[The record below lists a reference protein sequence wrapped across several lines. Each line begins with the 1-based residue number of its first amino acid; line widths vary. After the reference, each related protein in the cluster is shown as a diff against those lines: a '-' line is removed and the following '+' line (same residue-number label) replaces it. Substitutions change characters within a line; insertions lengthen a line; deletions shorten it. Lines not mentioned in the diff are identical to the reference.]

1 MSKKDKAA
9 SKKPVKPDPAADSKQ
24 KKKGGKKGDK
34 RAPRAASAVTGGLTN
49 HLAAAAVSV
58 LVVMG
63 AMAAAS
69 AWLLYG
75 PEQTQRN
82 EALADTLLLQPAALI
97 NQQMALSEAQLA
109 ALVTSHTVRQAL
121 ASGDPETTALRLS
134 QQLPNTRITLVPDQ
148 NAQIIGTLSFS
159 ARDMVTQA
167 RANPA
172 PPMVL
177 LPGTPLRLLA
187 ARVAEDSNG
196 TALGIVLMEQSFD
209 TLASQLR
216 RMTLNGGGIEIR
228 QDGNS
233 TVLMS
238 IGQPAG
244 DTLATRRASGELTL
258 TYRGQPAPINTSRP
272 LFLIV
277 AGTALILLLAA
288 IVMIVRDIGHR
299 ITRDAGL
306 LSVPGSPRFTFSA
319 LADARAA
326 LDKRAA
332 SQTSTAARNGD
343 NRRPAA
349 AVDAFMDILVEED
362 TGLLIEDGSAE
373 AAAPPRPQVPEEIFR
388 EYDIRGIVGKTL
400 NAEIMTLIGRAI
412 GSEAGEA
419 GQQTLLVARDGR
431 TSSDELTEALTRGL
445 LASGRDVIDIGAV
458 PTPVLYYGTAV
469 MDVQSGVVVTGSH
482 NPSTYNGVKIVI
494 AGETLCGERIR
505 QLYQRITEDRF
516 SEGQGRADQ
525 RDIRERYQH
534 ALTEDIA
541 LARPLKVVIDCGN
554 GITGTIAPQLFRSL
568 GCEVLPLFA
577 EVDGHF
583 PNHHPD
589 PSRPEN
595 LHALIQAVKQHQA
608 DIGIAFDGDGDR
620 LGIVTP
626 KGEIIWP
633 DRLLMLFAR
642 DLLSRSPGA
651 DILFDVKCS
660 RELAKLIS
668 RMGGRPL
675 MCKSG
680 HALMKARLRETG
692 APLAGE
698 MSGHMFFA
706 DRWHGFDDALY
717 AAARLLEILA
727 LESNSADVLFD
738 RLTTGVTTPEL
749 LIPASEQSKFALVER
764 LIARQAAFNDGSIST
779 LDGLRVDFEDGWG
792 LVRASN
798 TTPALTA
805 RFEGR
810 DKAALQRIVALFR
823 TELQSIEPKLKL
835 PF

>member
-1 MSKKDKAA
+1 
-9 SKKPVKPDPAADSKQ
+9 
-24 KKKGGKKGDK
+24 
-34 RAPRAASAVTGGLTN
+34 
-49 HLAAAAVSV
+49 
-58 LVVMG
+58 
-63 AMAAAS
+63 
-69 AWLLYG
+69 
-75 PEQTQRN
+75 
-82 EALADTLLLQPAALI
+82 
-97 NQQMALSEAQLA
+97 
-109 ALVTSHTVRQAL
+109 
-121 ASGDPETTALRLS
+121 
-134 QQLPNTRITLVPDQ
+134 
-148 NAQIIGTLSFS
+148 
-159 ARDMVTQA
+159 
-167 RANPA
+167 
-172 PPMVL
+172 
-177 LPGTPLRLLA
+177 
-187 ARVAEDSNG
+187 
-196 TALGIVLMEQSFD
+196 
-209 TLASQLR
+209 
-216 RMTLNGGGIEIR
+216 
-228 QDGNS
+228 
-233 TVLMS
+233 
-238 IGQPAG
+238 
-244 DTLATRRASGELTL
+244 
-258 TYRGQPAPINTSRP
+258 
-272 LFLIV
+272 
-277 AGTALILLLAA
+277 
-288 IVMIVRDIGHR
+288 
-299 ITRDAGL
+299 
-306 LSVPGSPRFTFSA
+306 
-319 LADARAA
+319 
-326 LDKRAA
+326 
-332 SQTSTAARNGD
+332 
-343 NRRPAA
+343 
-349 AVDAFMDILVEED
+349 MDILVEED
-362 TGLLIEDGSAE
+362 TSLLIEDGTPE
-373 AAAPPRPQVPEEIFR
+373 ATPQIQVPEEIFR

-400 NAEIMTLIGRAI
+400 NTEIMTLIGRAI
-412 GSEAGEA
+412 GSEAGDA

-431 TSSDELTEALTRGL
+431 TSSDELTEALTKGL

-482 NPSTYNGVKIVI
+482 NPSTYNGVKVVI
-494 AGETLCGERIR
+494 GGETLSGERIR
-505 QLYQRITEDRF
+505 NLYQRITEARF

-534 ALTEDIA
+534 ALAEDIA

-554 GITGTIAPQLFRSL
+554 GITGAMAPQLFRSL
-568 GCEVLPLFA
+568 GCEVMPLFA

-595 LHALIQAVKQHQA
+595 LHALIQAVTQHNA

-675 MCKSG
+675 MGKSG
-680 HALMKARLRETG
+680 HALMKARMRETG

-706 DRWHGFDDALY
+706 DRWYGFDDALY

-727 LESNSADVLFD
+727 LESHSADVLFD

-764 LIARQAAFNDGSIST
+764 LIARQAAFADGNIST